1 MKRLIKIFF
10 HNIRQFFRSKKNRY
24 QLKFLLFTFFF
35 LSILV
40 IGIYSLI
47 RSFAKY
53 DSKTNLSLD
62 IQTAMYVVEAGE
74 MSFNIDLDK
83 IVPSNDP
90 YIYTFSISNFNEE
103 KQSDVDL
110 EYTLQLQTTTNLPL
124 SYHLYYDDYDPNGK
138 DIISSRINAQDED
151 KAWYNILSVDDKKEF
166 NYSLKETYIYYLVV
180 DFPEVYKS
188 DVTYSDAVENI
199 EVIINSKQII

>member
-110 EYTLQLQTTTNLPL
+110 
-124 SYHLYYDDYDPNGK
+124 
-138 DIISSRINAQDED
+138 
-151 KAWYNILSVDDKKEF
+151 
-166 NYSLKETYIYYLVV
+166 
-180 DFPEVYKS
+180 
-188 DVTYSDAVENI
+188 
-199 EVIINSKQII
+199 